1 MWLESILA
9 AACLAVTLSWGWY
22 GWRRTRT
29 SVDYLV
35 GGRTMRPS
43 VTALSYAATF
53 VTTAA
58 MLGLDGLNAGYGLT
72 RLWPAVLGLIA
83 GLVLVLA
90 LLGRRTRRL
99 GAALGSQTMAGLLAD
114 RYGSRFFR
122 LLTGAIVFLLVPL
135 CAAAVLIH
143 VARMV
148 EAFLGLP
155 YFFAL
160 LGLALIIAMYLVYG
174 GLKGAMYTDAW
185 QAVVWLGALVFLL
198 LAAVWFLGGPAAT
211 WQALFAA
218 NPRSPIE
225 AAAAG
230 GLDWARGPAPGS
242 PLGWTALTGLG
253 AGLGLGLL
261 VLPQL
266 VIRFMAVRDDRA
278 LNRGALWGGLLI
290 LVAIVLLLIVGALS
304 DQLFLKKVEL
314 GVERLPSALS
324 LWVLAG
330 NGDPAAAGIIKK
342 FLPAWYSTPLLL
354 GFLALALSAVASLVH
369 VGGASFGR
377 DVVAEAWRGHVKGG
391 QAVVLISRFGV
402 ALSLVLA
409 VLWAKWLPDHV
420 LTKAPSFFLGVGA
433 ATFLPAYALGLLW
446 RRMTRTAASASMV
459 VGLLASVLQAVFV
472 NGQFAPTLG
481 VCQWLLG
488 RPTVLADLGPR
499 IMGWGFQAP
508 DLNALALPLESWV
521 SPWWQVQFLDLGLM
535 ALPLS
540 LAVAVVLAW
549 LTPAPAGAHIERCWR
564 AMRPRRGGRGRPA

>member
-1 MWLESILA
+1 MWLEFILA

-22 GWRRTRT
+22 GWRRART

-43 VTALSYAATF
+43 VVALSYAGSF
-53 VTTAA
+53 VSSAA
-58 MLGLDGLNAGYGLT
+58 MLGLVGLGAGYGLT
-72 RLWPAVLGLIA
+72 RLWPTVLGVIA

-90 LLGRRTRRL
+90 LLARRTRRL

-114 RYGSRFFR
+114 RYGSRFIR
-122 LLTGAIVFLLVPL
+122 LFTGAVVFLIVPL
-135 CAAAVLIH
+135 SAAAVLIH
-143 VARMV
+143 LARMV

-160 LGLALIIAMYLVYG
+160 LGLALIVSLYVVYG
-174 GLKGAMYTDAW
+174 GLKAAMYTEAW
-185 QAVVWLGALVFLL
+185 QALVWLGALVFLL
-198 LAAVWFLGGPAAT
+198 AAAVWFLGGPAVAAK
-211 WQALFAA
+211 ALFAT
-218 NPRSPIE
+218 NPLSPVE
-225 AAAAG
+225 PSTAG
-230 GLDWARGPAPGS
+230 RLDWARGPAPGS
-242 PLGWTALTGLG
+242 PLAWTVLAGLG
-253 AGLGLGLL
+253 GGLGLGVL

-266 VIRFMAVRDDRA
+266 VIRFMAARGDRA

-290 LVAIVLLLIVGALS
+290 LVATALLLVVGALS
-304 DQLFLKKVEL
+304 DQLFVRKVAF

-324 LWVLAG
+324 LWALAG

-342 FLPAWYSTPLLL
+342 SLPAWYSTPLLL
-354 GFLALALSAVASLVH
+354 GFLALALSAVSSQVH

-377 DVVAEAWRGHVKGG
+377 DVVAEAWRGHIRGG

-402 ALSLVLA
+402 ALSVVVA
-409 VLWAKWLPDHV
+409 VLWAKWLPDQV
-420 LTKAPSFFLGVGA
+420 LAKAPSFFLGVGA
-433 ATFLPAYALGLLW
+433 ATFLPAYGLGLFW

-472 NGQFAPTLG
+472 HAQFAPALG

-508 DLNALALPLESWV
+508 DLNYLALPLESWV

-540 LAVAVVLAW
+540 LAVALALAG
-549 LTPAPAGAHIERCWR
+549 LTPAPDGAHVERCWR
-564 AMRPRRGGRGRPA
+564 AMSPRRRGRVRPA